1 MTWRG
6 VASGVAVAASTIAA
20 AGAVAGC
27 GAGSDTR
34 LTHEEFLSQGN
45 AICAEGNK
53 QIEEGAG
60 PAFASPDK
68 PTVTEIRTF
77 AETVVLPNVRDTL
90 EQLRELSPPEEDEAR
105 VEEIL
110 AAAQEAVDK
119 VESDPASLVDDDGFD
134 EFDHLATA
142 YDLTACATD

>member
-1 MTWRG
+1 MTRRG
-6 VASGVAVAASTIAA
+6 VASGVAMAASTIAA

-27 GAGSDTR
+27 GGSDTR
-34 LTHEEFLSQGN
+34 LTHEAFLSQGN

-60 PAFASPDK
+60 AVFTSPDK
-68 PTVTEIRTF
+68 PTVAEIRTF
-77 AETVVLPNVRDTL
+77 AETVVLPSVRDTL
-90 EQLRELSPPEEDEAR
+90 DQLRALAPPEEDEAR

-119 VESDPASLVDDDGFD
+119 VESDPASLVDDEGFD
-134 EFDHLATA
+134 EFDRLATA
-142 YDLTACATD
+142 YDLTACATE